1 MHKSVLSKKA
11 SVSIPISSKNQSL
24 QEMDMM
30 IMKTYKNY
38 IKEMSKKNNSQKK
51 LNEENQNEKQ

>member
-51 LNEENQNEKQ
+51 LNEEIQNEKQ